1 MINNSAKFMPGRS
14 ALLVID
20 MQRYFLERASHAFLP
35 YAQPIISPIR
45 ELMEQYLQNDLPVVV
60 TRHLNT
66 EDNANL
72 MNIWWKDMI
81 TEADPLSEVH
91 TDLIHPRVTVLEK
104 SQYDAFYETSLE
116 DLLLEHG
123 TSQVVITGVMTH
135 LCCETTARSAF
146 VRGFEVF
153 FVQDATATSNEH
165 HHQATLMNLAHGLAH
180 IVSGKDIIECLTGSQ
195 NEN

>member
-1 MINNSAKFMPGRS
+1 MNITSKDEFKPGCS

-20 MQRYFLERASHAFLP
+20 MQRYFLDRASHAYIP
-35 YAQPIISPIR
+35 YAEPILPVIR
-45 ELMEQYLQNDLPVVV
+45 ELMESYFQNDLPVIV

-66 EDNANL
+66 DENANL
-72 MNIWWKDMI
+72 MNIWWNDVI
-81 TEADPLSEVH
+81 TESDPLSE
-91 TDLIHPRVTVLEK
+91 IHPELTHPRAQVLEK
-104 SQYDAFYETSLE
+104 SQYDAFYKTSLE
-116 DLLLEHG
+116 GLLREQG

-165 HHQATLMNLAHGLAH
+165 HHQATLMNLAHGFVH
-180 IVSGKDIIECLTGSQ
+180 IVSGKEIVEHLRDPT
-195 NEN
+195 